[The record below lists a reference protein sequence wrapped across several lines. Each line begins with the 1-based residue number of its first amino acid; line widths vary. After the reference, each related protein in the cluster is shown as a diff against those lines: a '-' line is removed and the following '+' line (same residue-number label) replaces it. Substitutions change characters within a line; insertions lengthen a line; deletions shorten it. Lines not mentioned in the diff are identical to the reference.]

1 MDGDIPEDAAVI
13 LFDGVCNLC
22 SGFVQFV
29 HPRDPEGKYRF
40 ASLQSDVGRELL
52 AEHGLPTDEIE
63 SIVLI
68 EDGESY
74 VKSAAVIRIAAGLGG
89 RYRLLSPFRHVP
101 APVRDRVYDFVAEHR
116 YQWFGKKDRCMI
128 PSGDVKSRF
137 IE

>member
-1 MDGDIPEDAAVI
+1 MSTETPDDGAVI

-29 HPRDPEGKYRF
+29 VPRDTEDKYRF

-52 AEHGLPTDEIE
+52 AEHDLPVDELE
-63 SIVLI
+63 SVVLL

-74 VKSAAVIRIAAGLGG
+74 QKSAAIIRIAAGLGG
-89 RYRLLSPFRHVP
+89 AYRLLSPFRYVP
-101 APVRDRVYDFVAEHR
+101 RSLRDWVYDFVAEHR

-128 PSGDVKSRF
+128 PSGDVESRF
-137 IE
+137 LE

>member
-1 MDGDIPEDAAVI
+1 MEREIPDDAAII

-29 HPRDPEGKYRF
+29 VPRDPEGKYRF

-52 AEHGLPTDEIE
+52 AEHDLPTDELE

-74 VKSAAVIRIAAGLGG
+74 VKSSAVIRIATGLGG
-89 RYRLLSPFRHVP
+89 RYRLLSPFRYVP
-101 APVRDRVYDFVAEHR
+101 AALRDRVYDFVADNR
-116 YQWFGKKDRCMI
+116 YRWFGKKDQCLM
-128 PSGDVKSRF
+128 PSGDMESRF

>member
-1 MDGDIPEDAAVI
+1 MAEDIPEDAAII

-29 HPRDPEGKYRF
+29 VPRDPDGKYRF
-40 ASLQSDVGRELL
+40 ASLQSDVGRALL
-52 AEHGLPTDEIE
+52 AEHDLPTDELE

-101 APVRDRVYDFVAEHR
+101 APVRDRAYDFVADHR
-116 YQWFGKKDRCMI
+116 YRWFGKKDRCMM
-128 PSGDVKSRF
+128 PSGDIESRF
-137 IE
+137 LE